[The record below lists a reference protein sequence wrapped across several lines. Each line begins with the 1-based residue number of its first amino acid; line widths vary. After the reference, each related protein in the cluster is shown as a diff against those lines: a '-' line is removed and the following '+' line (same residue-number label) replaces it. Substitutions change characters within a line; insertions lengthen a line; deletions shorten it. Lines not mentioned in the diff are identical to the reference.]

1 VLKIVNLLAAIGGRR
16 FVLFSAHMKFRIL
29 LVIATGALLAA
40 SCGSLRK
47 NQPSKG
53 DGVVWEVLDAVEV
66 TPEPTIRRQPK
77 PKVNDLIHTRLDVR
91 FDWNNRHLLGTA
103 TLTLKPWLYPSD
115 RVQLDAQGMAIH
127 SITLEGDTTRL
138 TYDYN
143 GKIID
148 IRLPKT
154 YSRIEQYTLVI
165 DYTARPDELE
175 VEGGR
180 AITDAKGLYFI
191 NPDSTEVSKPTQ
203 VWTQGQPESNSV
215 WFPTIDSPNERMTQ
229 EVFIRVRQEFQTL
242 SNGSLVYSNYHDDG
256 TRTDYW
262 KQDLSHP
269 PYLAMLAA
277 GDFLAAQDKFTRSD
291 GSTIPVTYYLEREYA
306 PYAWK
311 IFGNT
316 PEMMRFYSD
325 LLGVEYPWEKYA
337 QIVVRDYVSGAME
350 NTTAV
355 IHGEFLNRT
364 DRELLDDND
373 EDIIA
378 HELFHHWFGD
388 FVTCEDW
395 SNLPLNESFA
405 TYGEYLWEEY
415 KYGRDAAD
423 YQGWQSELGYL
434 NEARIVKYPLIRYDW
449 ETPDDMFNAHS
460 YNKGGR
466 ILHFLREVLGDEA
479 FFGGLNRYLT
489 QHAYTDVEADEL
501 RLALE
506 SYSGLDLKWFFDQ
519 WFFSPGH
526 PVIDLSYFYN
536 TAANE
541 QQIVVT
547 QKHDLSKSPVYRL
560 PVDIALH
567 YRDTVVTVSYTVTE
581 SQAVIRIP
589 SPEAPVWVGFDARRS
604 LLAVRNDEKPRS
616 WWRYQ
621 LANAGLPFR
630 DRVDAVEF
638 IADSAV
644 LGDYTALEAALA
656 DPFWYIRLRAMQVID
671 QLDSLSD
678 RAAERI
684 AAMAR
689 KEQNTGTRAE
699 AIRILS
705 RYSDVAGS
713 LSEDELKRFYT
724 TERSYNVNA
733 AAIEALYAVQ
743 PDEGLKLAREAMERS
758 DQEALIE
765 AASTVFISSGDPE
778 LLGAM
783 GARILNSADVMR
795 FRLLQ
800 NYNAFL
806 ARLPDGYLSNGVSLL
821 ETLFEEPIQEGWIRY
836 MAYNLLGNIRMRSG
850 KGSEVHLRTSA
861 LLDRLIPLE
870 ENPRLVRQLEG
881 YR

>member
-1 VLKIVNLLAAIGGRR
+1 MKLR
-16 FVLFSAHMKFRIL
+16 FLFVFGL
-29 LVIATGALLAA
+29 GALLAA
-40 SCGSLRK
+40 SCSGLRK
-47 NQPSKG
+47 NNASNG
-53 DGVVWEVLDAVEV
+53 NGVVWEVLDAVEV

-77 PKVNDLIHTRLDVR
+77 PKVNDLIHTRLDLQ
-91 FDWNNRHLLGTA
+91 FDWKNRHLLGTA

-115 RVQLDAQGMAIH
+115 RLQLDAQGMLIH
-127 SITLEGDTTRL
+127 RIRLDGDTAQL
-138 TYDYN
+138 AYNYD
-143 GKIID
+143 GKVID

-154 YSRIEQYTLVI
+154 YSRIEEYTLVI

-191 NPDSTEVSKPTQ
+191 NPDSTEIGKPTQ

-242 SNGSLVYSNYHDDG
+242 SNGTLVYSNYNDDG

-269 PYLAMLAA
+269 PYLAMIAA

-364 DRELLDDND
+364 DRELLDEDD

-388 FVTCEDW
+388 YVTCEDW

-423 YQGWQSELGYL
+423 YHGWQSELGYL

-466 ILHFLREVLGDEA
+466 VLHFLREYLGDAA

-501 RLALE
+501 RLAME

-526 PVIDLSYFYN
+526 PVIDLSYLYN
-536 TAANE
+536 AAAGE

-547 QKHDLSKSPVYRL
+547 QTQDFGVSPVYRL

-567 YRDTVVTVSYTVTE
+567 YADTVVTVPYTVTE

-589 SPEAPVWVGFDARRS
+589 SPEPPLWVGFDANRS
-604 LLAVRNDEKPRS
+604 LLAVRNDQKPRS

-621 LANAGLPFR
+621 LANADLPFR

-638 IADSAV
+638 LADSPV
-644 LGDYTALEAALA
+644 PGDYTSLEAALS
-656 DPFWYIRLRAMQVID
+656 DPFWHIRLRAMQVID
-671 QLDSLSD
+671 QLDSLSVP
-678 RAAERI
+678 AAERI
-684 AAMAR
+684 AGMAR
-689 KEQNTGTRAE
+689 KEQHTGTRAE

-705 RYSDVAGS
+705 RRSGLANG
-713 LSEDELKRFYT
+713 LTEAELKRFYT

-733 AAIEALYAVQ
+733 AAIEALYALQ
-743 PDEGLKLAREAMERS
+743 PEEGLKLAREAMAGA

-765 AASTVFISSGDPE
+765 AASSVFISSGEPE
-778 LLGAM
+778 LLDAM

-806 ARLPDGYLSNGVSLL
+806 ARLPDAYLSNGTALL
-821 ETLFEEPIQEGWIRY
+821 DELFQQRIEEGWIRY
-836 MAYNLLGNIRMRSG
+836 MAYNLLGNIRLRSA